1 MLSRQ
6 ILIQYRRDAAF
17 FGNETVSPFEPLP
30 WEERMPTP
38 SHLQPFSKSVYLRV
52 LTYRFWIW
60 TNYEYLQRYM
70 LWITSPHFSTTM
82 ILEEEKIIKSMD
94 KTRANITNTSSIIT
108 RALSLRI
115 LKNNAGSFF
124 NHFVLKGI
132 CHGLQ
137 TPLLASLD
145 TTFLLHT
152 FHTLGK
158 REA

>member
-17 FGNETVSPFEPLP
+17 FGNETVSPFEPLS
-30 WEERMPTP
+30 WEERTPTP
-38 SHLQPFSKSVYLRV
+38 SHLQPFSKSAHPRV

-70 LWITSPHFSTTM
+70 LRITSPHFSITM
-82 ILEEEKIIKSMD
+82 ILEEVKIIKSMD

-108 RALSLRI
+108 RAFSLRI
-115 LKNNAGSFF
+115 LKSNAGSFF

-132 CHGLQ
+132 CQGLQ

-152 FHTLGK
+152 IHTLGK